1 MASVE
6 QQKIKLGK
14 ILDTAAREQAKLLVA
29 EKQEK
34 ERKARQAA
42 KERAKERAALFRS
55 KDAHRK
61 IVLGGL
67 VIAAEADDWDPAEV
81 VGALL
86 VIASQLER
94 EPQRREAL
102 REKGIR
108 HLEERAAAREAS
120 RS

>member
-42 KERAKERAALFRS
+42 KEKAKERAALFRS

-67 VIAAEADDWDPAEV
+67 AIAAEADDWEDRKSV
-81 VGALL
+81 V
-86 VIASQLER
+86 
-94 EPQRREAL
+94 
-102 REKGIR
+102 
-108 HLEERAAAREAS
+108 
-120 RS
+120 

>member
-1 MASVE
+1 M
-6 QQKIKLGK
+6 
-14 ILDTAAREQAKLLVA
+14 LVA